1 MHGGRTFLRRVIDC
15 INKLKLPSHRSRLS
29 TQFRADLL
37 WWKTFLVTF
46 NGRSMMLDFR
56 QPVYFQTDAS
66 FHGFGAVC
74 SDDWF
79 AGSWSDCLAPD
90 FRSSRFH
97 NQHYSTV
104 ELFPILIAV
113 RRWGPRWLNK
123 RVCVETD
130 NTQTMAFINNG
141 TCKNPIAMS
150 WLREIFWISVRYNFH
165 LRSRHLPGKLNQH
178 ADRLSRL
185 QFPDDTNDLFPSYQD
200 ISPSWTTAPSL
211 SLPLP
216 TLAPQ

>member
-1 MHGGRTFLRRVIDC
+1 MCDPPLNSSHEVWPSPFGAHFHCWPSPLRPQPSPPKKKRTF
-15 INKLKLPSHRSRLS
+15 P
-29 TQFRADLL
+29 
-37 WWKTFLVTF
+37 
-46 NGRSMMLDFR
+46 
-56 QPVYFQTDAS
+56 YFQTDAS

-74 SDDWF
+74 PDDWF

-97 NQHYSTV
+97 NQHYSNAGHTIDPSLRSNINYL

-165 LRSRHLPGKLNQH
+165 LRSRHLPGKLMRRSIRKFNIPPGQPPGH
-178 ADRLSRL
+178 LNFWRLACS
-185 QFPDDTNDLFPSYQD
+185 N
-200 ISPSWTTAPSL
+200 
-211 SLPLP
+211 SLP
-216 TLAPQ
+216 